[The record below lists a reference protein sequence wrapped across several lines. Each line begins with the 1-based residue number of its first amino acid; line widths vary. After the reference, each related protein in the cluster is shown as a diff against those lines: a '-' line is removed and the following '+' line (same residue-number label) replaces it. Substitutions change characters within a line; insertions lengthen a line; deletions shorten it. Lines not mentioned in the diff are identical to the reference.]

1 MKGYFSLV
9 LHSHL
14 PYVINHG
21 EWPHGMDWLYEAAAE
36 TYIPL
41 LSEFQSLISE
51 GISPNVTIGL
61 TPILTEQLASEKF
74 KHGFVHYLDQK
85 IAAAEENL
93 AEFENQGQEHLKQLA
108 DMWKGKYSRTKSY
121 FLSQIDRNIVMA
133 FKKMQDGGHLE
144 IITCAATHG
153 YFPLLGTDE
162 SIDAQVHVGKETY
175 RRHFGRDPKGIWLP
189 ECAYRPSYEWTSPI
203 AEYPK
208 KIYRRGVEE
217 FLFKYDIQYFIV
229 DKHLILGGKNRGV
242 YLDRFDSL
250 KALWKQF
257 EKNWKP
263 LDEEKERSI
272 YENYLVS
279 STGTSRAAV
288 VYGRH
293 EESSLQ
299 VWSGEYGY
307 PGDGRYLDFH
317 KKHFPG
323 GHRYWKVTSAK
334 ADLAD
339 KQEYY
344 PEDVED
350 ALENQ
355 ATHFVELL
363 GSYID
368 NYHRESGKVGI
379 LTAPFDTELFGHW
392 WHEGPRFI
400 GKVLRKLNKNGG
412 VQVITLGNHLEKSR
426 PQTVISMPEGS
437 WGQGG
442 FHYIWLNE
450 WTEWTWKH
458 VYAAEDQMVELANKY
473 AETKDDVIRRILNQ
487 LAREVLLIESSDWQF
502 LISTWSA
509 RDYAESRLTVHAEHI
524 KRLAKILIS
533 YDHNKLLTEREQV
546 YLAKIEE
553 VDDVFPDID
562 FTYWRSLKPRE
573 TEVVK

>member
-1 MKGYFSLV
+1 MKGYFTFV

-36 TYIPL
+36 TYVPL
-41 LSEFQSLISE
+41 LKEFKLLVADEIN
-51 GISPNVTIGL
+51 PNVTIGI
-61 TPILTEQLASEKF
+61 TPILMEQLASEKF
-74 KHGFVHYLDQK
+74 MHGFIHYLDQK
-85 IAAAEENL
+85 ITAAQVNKEEF
-93 AEFENQGQEHLKQLA
+93 AQTGHEHLEKLA
-108 DMWKGKYSRTKSY
+108 DMWVKWYNESKEYFDAGISRD
-121 FLSQIDRNIVMA
+121 IIGG
-133 FKKMQDGGHLE
+133 FKQLQDDGHLE

-153 YFPLLGTDE
+153 YLPLLGTDE
-162 SIDAQVHVGKETY
+162 SIDAQVRVGKETY

-189 ECAYRPSYEWTSPI
+189 ECAYRPSYEWSSPI
-203 AEYPK
+203 PDYPK
-208 KIYRRGVEE
+208 TFFRKGIEE

-229 DKHLILGGKNRGV
+229 DKHLVLGGKNRGV

-250 KALWKQF
+250 KQLWKQF

-263 LDEEKERSI
+263 LEEEKERSI

-288 VYGRH
+288 AYGRH

-299 VWSGEYGY
+299 VWSGEWGY

-323 GHRYWKVTSAK
+323 GHRYWRVTSAK

-339 KQEYY
+339 KQEYD
-344 PEDVED
+344 PSAVEE

-355 ATHFVELL
+355 ANHFVSVLENCL
-363 GSYID
+363 GK
-368 NYHRESGKVGI
+368 YHEESGKAGI
-379 LTAPFDTELFGHW
+379 LTAPFDSELFGHW
-392 WHEGPRFI
+392 WFEGPRWI
-400 GKVLRKLNKNGG
+400 GKVLRNLNQNH
-412 VQVITLGNHLEKSR
+412 QIQPITLGNHLAANRPKS
-426 PQTVISMPEGS
+426 VISMPEGS

-458 VYAAEDQMVELANKY
+458 VYAAEDKMVELANRY
-473 AETKDDVIRRILNQ
+473 CVSKDPVIQRILNQ

-509 RDYAESRLTVHAEHI
+509 RDYAESRLTVHNEHI
-524 KRLAKILIS
+524 NRLAEILSI
-533 YDHNKLLTEREQV
+533 YDQRKLLTEKEQV

-553 VDDVFPDID
+553 VDNVFPNIN
-562 FTYWRSLKPRE
+562 FTYWCKLKE
-573 TEVVK
+573 

>member
-1 MKGYFSLV
+1 MKGYFTFV

-36 TYIPL
+36 TYLPL
-41 LSEFQSLISE
+41 LREFDTLVTE
-51 GISPNVTIGL
+51 GVSPNVTLGI
-61 TPILTEQLASEKF
+61 TPILAEQLASEKF
-74 KHGFVHYLDQK
+74 KYGFINYLDQK
-85 IAAAEENL
+85 IEAAEKNE
-93 AEFENQGQEHLKQLA
+93 AEFTKLKNIHLQKVAAHWIVYYSDIKKHFIETYGENILG
-108 DMWKGKYSRTKSY
+108 G
-121 FLSQIDRNIVMA
+121 
-133 FKKMQDGGHLE
+133 FKRLQDGDHLE

-162 SIDAQVHVGKETY
+162 AIDAQVRVGKETY
-175 RRHFGRDPKGIWLP
+175 RRHFGRDPKGMWLP

-208 KIYRRGVEE
+208 KFFRKGVEE

-229 DKHLILGGKNRGV
+229 DKHLIMGGEGKGV
-242 YLDRFDSL
+242 YIDRFDAL
-250 KALWKQF
+250 KQLWSQF
-257 EKNWKP
+257 ETHWKP
-263 LDEEKERSI
+263 KDEIKERSI

-288 VYGRH
+288 AYGRH
-293 EESSLQ
+293 EKSALQ

-317 KKHFPG
+317 KKHYPG

-344 PEDVED
+344 PEDVEE

-355 ATHFVELL
+355 ASHFVGLVQD
-363 GSYID
+363 YIRE
-368 NYHRESGKVGI
+368 NYAKSGKVGI
-379 LTAPFDTELFGHW
+379 MTAPFDTELFGHW
-392 WHEGPRFI
+392 WHEGPHWL
-400 GKVLRKLNKNGG
+400 GKVIRKLNASTE
-412 VQVITLGNHLEKSR
+412 VQNISLDNHLAENPPKAS
-426 PQTVISMPEGS
+426 VSLPEGS

-442 FHYIWLNE
+442 FHYIWLNK

-458 VYAAEDQMVELANKY
+458 IYAAEDRMTELADKY
-473 AETKDDVIRRILNQ
+473 KDTEDPVLRRILNIMARQ
-487 LAREVLLIESSDWQF
+487 LLLLESSDWQF

-509 RDYAESRLTVHAEHI
+509 RDYAEERIAVHDGRI
-524 KRLAKILIS
+524 KNIAKILTT
-533 YDHNKLLTEREQV
+533 YLTNGTLDEGNEE
-546 YLAKIEE
+546 YLQRIQND
-553 VDDVFPDID
+553 DDVFPNLD
-562 FTYWRSLKPRE
+562 FTYWCTLQK
-573 TEVVK
+573 

>member
-1 MKGYFSLV
+1 MKGYFTFV

-41 LSEFQSLISE
+41 LKEFDALAAE
-51 GISPNVTIGL
+51 GISPKVTLGI
-61 TPILTEQLASEKF
+61 TPILAEQLAAEKF
-74 KHGFVHYLDQK
+74 KSGLINYLDQK
-85 IAAAEENL
+85 IEAAEDNRL
-93 AEFENQGQEHLKQLA
+93 EFAKLKNEHLEQVAQFWIDFYSNAKKLFTDVYGGNILA
-108 DMWKGKYSRTKSY
+108 GFRK
-121 FLSQIDRNIVMA
+121 L
-133 FKKMQDGGHLE
+133 QDNNHLE

-153 YFPLLGTDE
+153 YFPLLGSDE
-162 SIDAQVHVGKETY
+162 AIDAQVRVGKETY
-175 RRHFGRDPKGIWLP
+175 QRHFGRAPKGMWLP
-189 ECAYRPSYEWTSPI
+189 ECAYRPSYEWSSPI
-203 AEYPK
+203 PEYSK
-208 KIYRRGVEE
+208 KFYRKGVEE
-217 FLFKYDIQYFIV
+217 FLYKYDIQYFIV
-229 DKHLILGGKNRGV
+229 DKHLIMGGEGKGV
-242 YLDRFDSL
+242 YIDRFASL
-250 KALWKQF
+250 KQLWSQF

-263 LDEEKERSI
+263 NEEIEERSI

-288 VYGRH
+288 AYGRH
-293 EESSLQ
+293 EESALQ

-323 GHRYWKVTSAK
+323 GHRFWKVTSAK

-355 ATHFVELL
+355 AAHFAGLIQD
-363 GSYID
+363 YIEK
-368 NYHRESGKVGI
+368 NYEETGNAGI

-392 WHEGPRFI
+392 WFEGPRWL
-400 GKVLRKLNKNGG
+400 GKVLRKLNAKDD
-412 VQVITLGNHLEKSR
+412 VKQVTLGEHLSENQPKVS
-426 PQTVISMPEGS
+426 VSLPEGS

-450 WTEWTWKH
+450 WTQWTWKH
-458 VYAAEDQMVELANKY
+458 IYAAEDRMTTLADKY
-473 AETKDDVIRRILNQ
+473 KDTDDETLRRILNIMARQ
-487 LAREVLLIESSDWQF
+487 LLLLESSDWQF

-509 RDYAESRLTVHAEHI
+509 RDYAEERVTVHDERI
-524 KRLAKILIS
+524 KNIAKIL
-533 YDHNKLLTEREQV
+533 DA
-546 YLAKIEE
+546 YLANGELDEGAEDYLQRIQTD
-553 VDDVFPDID
+553 DDVFPALD
-562 FTYWRSLKPRE
+562 FTYWCTL
-573 TEVVK
+573 TE